1 MQNDIMFLIF
11 SLQMKR
17 K

>member
-1 MQNDIMFLIF
+1 MQNDVMLLIF